1 MALYKN
7 TTDERDI
14 DVSDLIIAGFKEIT
28 KSCEKEFW
36 ERNGV
41 KNYSE
46 WQLWTPDGKALIVMS
61 YGNTNNNAL
70 WGMHVDNEACDSIGS
85 ADISTVYQFNLIME
99 ALNLEYRLK

>member
-1 MALYKN
+1 MALYEN
-7 TTDERDI
+7 TTDKRDI
-14 DVSDLIIAGFKEIT
+14 DVSDLVIAGFKDIT
-28 KSCEKEFW
+28 KSYEKEFW
-36 ERNGV
+36 EGNGV

-61 YGNTNNNAL
+61 YGITNNNAL
-70 WGMHVDNEACDSIGS
+70 WGLHVDNEVCDSIGS

>member
-1 MALYKN
+1 MALYEN
-7 TTDERDI
+7 TTDKRDI
-14 DVSDLIIAGFKEIT
+14 DVSDLIIAGFKDIT
-28 KSCEKEFW
+28 KSYEKEFW
-36 ERNGV
+36 EGNGV

-61 YGNTNNNAL
+61 YGITNNNAL
-70 WGMHVDNEACDSIGS
+70 WGLHVDNETCDSIGS